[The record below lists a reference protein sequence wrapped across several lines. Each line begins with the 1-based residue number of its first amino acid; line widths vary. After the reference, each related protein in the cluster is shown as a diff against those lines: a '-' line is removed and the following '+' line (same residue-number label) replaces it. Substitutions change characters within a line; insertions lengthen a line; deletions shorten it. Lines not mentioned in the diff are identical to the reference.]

1 MLAVA
6 HVSQPEMRG
15 NARKLGFRASPHG
28 AVPRPAKRSDLGFAR
43 RTGSEPIQD
52 MAPDLRLR
60 GGGAGGWDDSY
71 REAQDRRRAQPD
83 RKGFLACGGQGPGGA
98 GRAVADAR
106 KAERIAVVGSF
117 SPGQG
122 AKLVRDGVIREGFI
136 WNPALA
142 GEVIVHVGKMLIDGR
157 EPTDGMEI
165 PGLGKVQVDRERRNI
180 QGQKLEPIN
189 RQTIDRLV
197 GLGL

>member
-1 MLAVA
+1 
-6 HVSQPEMRG
+6 
-15 NARKLGFRASPHG
+15 
-28 AVPRPAKRSDLGFAR
+28 
-43 RTGSEPIQD
+43 
-52 MAPDLRLR
+52 
-60 GGGAGGWDDSY
+60 
-71 REAQDRRRAQPD
+71 
-83 RKGFLACGGQGPGGA
+83 
-98 GRAVADAR
+98 
-106 KAERIAVVGSF
+106 
-117 SPGQG
+117 
-122 AKLVRDGVIREGFI
+122 VIREGFI

-165 PGLGKVQVDRERRNI
+165 PGLGKVQVDRERRSI

>member
-1 MLAVA
+1 MRA
-6 HVSQPEMRG
+6 H
-15 NARKLGFRASPHG
+15 
-28 AVPRPAKRSDLGFAR
+28 
-43 RTGSEPIQD
+43 
-52 MAPDLRLR
+52 PDL
-60 GGGAGGWDDSY
+60 
-71 REAQDRRRAQPD
+71 
-83 RKGFLACGGQGPGGA
+83 KGFLAFGSQGPIGA

-106 KAERIAVVGSF
+106 KADRIAVVGSF

-165 PGLGKVQVDRERRNI
+165 GRASLGKECRSRWS
-180 QGQKLEPIN
+180 PY
-189 RQTIDRLV
+189 
-197 GLGL
+197 